1 MQKAIDTVEERTGSR
16 INFIVTSPGVRRAL
30 FNKLSAYRQI
40 DTMELEGGFRAISF
54 NGIPIVCDWQWLEGE
69 DGKVL
74 KQLADKPVF
83 RATLVKY
90 AELMCYRPA
99 GQARLAGIT
108 EA

>member
-1 MQKAIDTVEERTGSR
+1 
-16 INFIVTSPGVRRAL
+16 
-30 FNKLSAYRQI
+30 
-40 DTMELEGGFRAISF
+40 MELEGGFRAISF
-54 NGIPIVCDWQWLEGE
+54 NGIPIVTDRFCQKNTMYLLNTEDFGLHQLCDWQWLEGE

-74 KQLADKPVF
+74 KQLSDKPVF

-99 GQARLAGIT
+99 GQARLSGIT